1 MIAGERVGDVV
12 SIGQRV
18 VLYTTHPSLLHL
30 DGKRF
35 GSFDLAAAVALAAVE
50 RARDALAPRR
60 LAEPEAGIGAAIP
73 RPH

>member
-1 MIAGERVGDVV
+1 MIAGERVGDLV

-50 RARDALAPRR
+50 RARDALVPRR
-60 LAEPEAGIGAAIP
+60 IAEPGESIVAAVP